1 MNDIPSQPM
10 KRKLFA
16 LLAGL
21 PLFTAC
27 VPAEVRAARKAGEER
42 EKAYHD
48 SLTPKERAALQR
60 FHGIGIQLVVD
71 AAAGAEM
78 ERVKIYSDNG
88 YSIFGSAGLSQGKQI
103 LDVGSARVPLWVR
116 VIWREGSGWSDFPV
130 GDHRRTAYRQ
140 GPIPSTAKWVEGVI
154 AGDYTIPV
162 AERIPD
168 EVLESLRKDP
178 GMLRIKFR
186 LHPDGVYFGWDIERR
201 PGYKPGYSVSAV
213 HDMPGGDFQ
222 EARIFNGAVVRKGWY
237 IDKNGQKIETDY

>member
-10 KRKLFA
+10 KRKFLA

-21 PLFTAC
+21 PLFAAC

-48 SLTPKERAALQR
+48 SLSPKEQALLRR
-60 FHGIGIQLVVD
+60 FRGISIQLVVD
-71 AAAGAEM
+71 AVAGPEM
-78 ERVKIYSDNG
+78 GGVKIYSDNG
-88 YSIFGSAGLSQGKQI
+88 YSIFSSGSVALRKRSIG
-103 LDVGSARVPLWVR
+103 DVGSARVPLWVR
-116 VIWREGSGWSDFPV
+116 VIWREKPKAVWGKDGGIDWEGPIV
-130 GDHRRTAYRQ
+130 GDFTL
-140 GPIPSTAKWVEGVI
+140 
-154 AGDYTIPV
+154 PV

-168 EVLESLRKDP
+168 AVLESMHKDP
-178 GMLRIKFR
+178 RMLRIKFR
-186 LHPDGVYFGWDIERR
+186 LHPNGVYFGWDIERR

-237 IDKNGQKIETDY
+237 IGKNGQKIETDY

>member
-1 MNDIPSQPM
+1 MDDIPSQPM

-42 EKAYHD
+42 EKVYHD
-48 SLTPKERAALQR
+48 SLTPNEQAMLRR
-60 FHGIGIQLVVD
+60 FRGIGIQLVVD
-71 AAAGAEM
+71 AVAGAKM
-78 ERVKIYSDNG
+78 ERVKVTNDLG
-88 YSIFGSAGLSQGKQI
+88 YEIFDKATVSQGKLI
-103 LDVGSARVPLWVR
+103 SDVGSARVPLWVR
-116 VIWREGSGWSDFPV
+116 VTWRDGSGWSDFPV

-140 GPIPSTAKWVEGVI
+140 GPIPGTAEWVEGVI

-168 EVLESLRKDP
+168 EVVESLRKDP

-186 LHPDGVYFGWDIERR
+186 LHPNGVYFGWDIERR
-201 PGYKPGYSVSAV
+201 PGYKPGYSVSAM

-222 EARIFNGAVVRKGWY
+222 EAKIFNGAVVRKGWY
-237 IDKNGQKIETDY
+237 VDKNGQRIETVY